1 MWYLSGPHTTHS
13 DVEPS
18 LILVSTKPFV
28 IMRSQISL
36 IFHHHQCIIIII
48 RMMMV
53 IIIHMMMVMMMMI
66 SSNYPDTLWVLPN
79 PSLL

>member
-13 DVEPS
+13 DVEPN

-36 IFHHHQCIIIII
+36 IFHHHRCIIIIII

-53 IIIHMMMVMMMMI
+53 MMMI